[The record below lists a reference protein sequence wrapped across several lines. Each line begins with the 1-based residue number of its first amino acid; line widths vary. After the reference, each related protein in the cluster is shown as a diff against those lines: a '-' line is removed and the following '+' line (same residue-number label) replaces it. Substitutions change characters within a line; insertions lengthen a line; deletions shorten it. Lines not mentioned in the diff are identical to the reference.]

1 MLDNDIKEIFTYYK
15 VKMPQ
20 HKYYLR
26 SSERKKDPK
35 KVELGRKLV
44 EYNKRVKDIL
54 AREKKRTWGK
64 RRS

>member
-1 MLDNDIKEIFTYYK
+1 
-15 VKMPQ
+15 MPQ

-64 RRS
+64 RPS